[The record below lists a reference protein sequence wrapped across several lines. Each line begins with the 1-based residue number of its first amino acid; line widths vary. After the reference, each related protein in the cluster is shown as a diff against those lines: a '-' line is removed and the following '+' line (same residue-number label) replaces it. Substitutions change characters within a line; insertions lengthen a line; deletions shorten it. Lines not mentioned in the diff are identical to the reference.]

1 MADQIDFKSYSDD
14 KLKKAF
20 DYYKKEYKYAE
31 KRGGRQPL
39 IDRYNDIKNEMINR
53 GFIKGNIDTKIENVE
68 KSENDIEKNNE
79 SLSNDSQEKEPF
91 VDNTVFGMAR
101 KINEIEELGRNLD
114 TKVNF
119 NPGNVKASENIKNGY
134 ESVLSDDE
142 LRRNRRQLINF
153 ITRGEKA
160 GKVDPQLYKQLE
172 KLNKEIDK
180 RNSER
185 IHKNDDKHTNE
196 GLTNN
201 SQEKKPFVDN
211 TVFGRA
217 RKIDEISE
225 LGKNLDTKVNFNPGN
240 VKASEN
246 IRNGYESG
254 LSDDELRRNRRQLI
268 NFITRG
274 EKAGKVDP
282 QLYKQLEKLN
292 KEIDKR
298 HSERINK
305 NDAEKYNSEHIS
317 DMAGNNLIEDK
328 SNGRNLIED
337 KHKNKSDIEDSNRP
351 LIEDK
356 HEKVPLIEDKHE
368 KVPLIED
375 KHKKVPLIE
384 DKHNKP
390 IRTGLQILREEY
402 NKMPEITR
410 KHTASERT
418 KPLTVALTLGT
429 AAATVLSGGMLPL
442 VLGLSAG
449 SALIGLGLKPFL
461 KKVTGQ
467 DKIERQIADQFR
479 NLNDKDFK
487 MLTDYLTEEK
497 IVDLKLNAVVLHAL
511 NKVNIEKTLSEK
523 NKLQEDKNRL
533 TEENIKLTEE
543 FENPNTSRER
553 KAEIE
558 KIMQKNSKEIDSIQ
572 GYTIQKTGE
581 KVPGKVEIAE
591 RKLKDLKRGMERQT
605 WNYRG
610 NVGDKGFMGRFSNIF
625 SHRNS
630 STKDYLPV
638 LNEYADAEYEMLD
651 KKENGNDIVASEKAR
666 KTMED
671 IEKDNSSRGF
681 LGRHVGVFNSRNG
694 VMRIMSDVMDD
705 TFKIA
710 TTVGLAT
717 IGFAKTLSTMANDIK
732 INDQN
737 IRAGQDI
744 KSQYDNVYSQMGTQY
759 GAVSKGDISKAND
772 AIATNYANRQEVI
785 GFRMDGMYSN
795 PNYRVNDV
803 ELNKVLEGYSS
814 NHSIND
820 SPISSMIEKLADNK
834 KVGLTDQD
842 ALNQMA
848 DKLRGYKG
856 VDHSVQADFVMNSN
870 DQIQAET
877 NLLHNFAGFAK
888 IFENWKDMPAK
899 FQQIKLDL
907 LGPAIMA
914 MSPILGIGHDT
925 VRNKETAINLRNQ
938 EKNDGKDM

>member
-1 MADQIDFKSYSDD
+1 MSDQIDLKSYSDD

-20 DYYKKEYKYAE
+20 WYYKKEYNYAV
-31 KRGGRQPL
+31 KIGGGQDI
-39 IDRYNDIKNEMINR
+39 IDRYNAIKNEMIKR
-53 GFIKGNIDTKIENVE
+53 GIIKVYNKENNKE
-68 KSENDIEKNNE
+68 K
-79 SLSNDSQEKEPF
+79 
-91 VDNTVFGMAR
+91 V
-101 KINEIEELGRNLD
+101 NLD
-114 TKVNF
+114 
-119 NPGNVKASENIKNGY
+119 
-134 ESVLSDDE
+134 
-142 LRRNRRQLINF
+142 
-153 ITRGEKA
+153 
-160 GKVDPQLYKQLE
+160 
-172 KLNKEIDK
+172 KE
-180 RNSER
+180 
-185 IHKNDDKHTNE
+185 
-196 GLTNN
+196 
-201 SQEKKPFVDN
+201 EKKPFVDN
-211 TVFGRA
+211 TVFGTVK
-217 RKIDEISE
+217 KINDIEQFGKEID
-225 LGKNLDTKVNFNPGN
+225 LKVNFYTGN
-240 VKASEN
+240 SKPSDNV
-246 IRNGYESG
+246 INGYETV
-254 LSDDELRRNRRQLI
+254 LSDDELKRNRIKLI
-268 NFITRG
+268 KAITAA

-282 QLYKQLEKLN
+282 ELYKQLERLG

-298 HSERINK
+298 HSENNSK
-305 NDAEKYNSEHIS
+305 NVTKDNE
-317 DMAGNNLIEDK
+317 G
-328 SNGRNLIED
+328 
-337 KHKNKSDIEDSNRP
+337 
-351 LIEDK
+351 
-356 HEKVPLIEDKHE
+356 
-368 KVPLIED
+368 
-375 KHKKVPLIE
+375 
-384 DKHNKP
+384 KHNKP

-581 KVPGKVEIAE
+581 KVPGKVEVAE

-610 NVGDKGFMGRFSNIF
+610 NVDDKGFFGRFSNIF
-625 SHRNS
+625 SHRNT
-630 STKDYLPV
+630 STKYYLPV

-651 KKENGNDIVASEKAR
+651 KKENGNDIVSSEKAR
-666 KTMED
+666 KAMED

-717 IGFAKTLSTMANDIK
+717 IGFAKTLSTITNNVR

-737 IRAGQDI
+737 IRTGEGI
-744 KSQYDNVYSQMGTQY
+744 KAQYDNVHSQMATQY
-759 GAVSKGDISKAND
+759 SGVSKGDISNAND
-772 AIATNYANRQEVI
+772 AIATDYANRQEVI

-795 PNYRVNDV
+795 PNYRINDAD
-803 ELNKVLEGYSS
+803 LNKVLEGYSS
-814 NHSIND
+814 NHSIKD
-820 SPISSMIEKLADNK
+820 GPISSMIENLADNK
-834 KVGLTDQD
+834 KVGLTDQGVI
-842 ALNQMA
+842 NQMA

-856 VDHSVQADFVMNSN
+856 IDHSAQADFVMNSN
-870 DQIQAET
+870 EQIQAEN
-877 NLLHNFAGFAK
+877 NLLHNFAGFVK
-888 IFENWKDMPAK
+888 IFENWKNMPAK

-925 VRNKETAINLRNQ
+925 VRNKETAINLENQ
-938 EKNDGKDM
+938 EKENDNDKDI

>member
-53 GFIKGNIDTKIENVE
+53 GFIKGNIDTKIENVK

-79 SLSNDSQEKEPF
+79 SLS
-91 VDNTVFGMAR
+91 
-101 KINEIEELGRNLD
+101 
-114 TKVNF
+114 
-119 NPGNVKASENIKNGY
+119 
-134 ESVLSDDE
+134 
-142 LRRNRRQLINF
+142 
-153 ITRGEKA
+153 
-160 GKVDPQLYKQLE
+160 
-172 KLNKEIDK
+172 
-180 RNSER
+180 
-185 IHKNDDKHTNE
+185 
-196 GLTNN
+196 NN

-211 TVFGRA
+211 TVFGTA

-292 KEIDKR
+292 REIDKR

-305 NDAEKYNSEHIS
+305 NDAEKYHSEHIS
-317 DMAGNNLIEDK
+317 DMTGNNGNNLIEDK

-337 KHKNKSDIEDSNRP
+337 KHKNKSDIEDSNR
-351 LIEDK
+351 
-356 HEKVPLIEDKHE
+356 
-368 KVPLIED
+368 
-375 KHKKVPLIE
+375 PLIE

-558 KIMQKNSKEIDSIQ
+558 KIMQKNSKEIDDIQ

>member
-39 IDRYNDIKNEMINR
+39 IDRYNDIKNEMVNR
-53 GFIKGNIDTKIENVE
+53 GFIKGNIDTKIENVK

-79 SLSNDSQEKEPF
+79 SLSNNSQERKPF
-91 VDNTVFGMAR
+91 VDNTVFGTAR
-101 KINEIEELGRNLD
+101 KIDEISELGKNLD

-119 NPGNVKASENIKNGY
+119 NPGNVKASENIRNGY

-153 ITRGEKA
+153 ITREEKA

-180 RNSER
+180 RHSER

-225 LGKNLDTKVNFNPGN
+225 LGKDLDTKVNFNPGN

-268 NFITRG
+268 NFITRE

-317 DMAGNNLIEDK
+317 DMTGNNGNNLIEDK

-337 KHKNKSDIEDSNRP
+337 KHKNKSAIEDNNR
-351 LIEDK
+351 
-356 HEKVPLIEDKHE
+356 
-368 KVPLIED
+368 PLIED
-375 KHKKVPLIE
+375 KHKKVPLIEDKHSGLLKIE

-558 KIMQKNSKEIDSIQ
+558 KIMQKNSKEIDDIQ

>member
-53 GFIKGNIDTKIENVE
+53 GFIKGNIDTKIENVK

-79 SLSNDSQEKEPF
+79 SLS
-91 VDNTVFGMAR
+91 
-101 KINEIEELGRNLD
+101 
-114 TKVNF
+114 
-119 NPGNVKASENIKNGY
+119 
-134 ESVLSDDE
+134 
-142 LRRNRRQLINF
+142 
-153 ITRGEKA
+153 
-160 GKVDPQLYKQLE
+160 
-172 KLNKEIDK
+172 
-180 RNSER
+180 
-185 IHKNDDKHTNE
+185 
-196 GLTNN
+196 NN

-211 TVFGRA
+211 TVFGTA

-292 KEIDKR
+292 REIDKR

-356 HEKVPLIEDKHE
+356 HK

-479 NLNDKDFK
+479 DLNDKDFK

-558 KIMQKNSKEIDSIQ
+558 KIMQKNSKEIDDIQ

-581 KVPGKVEIAE
+581 KVPGKVEIVE

>member
-53 GFIKGNIDTKIENVE
+53 GFIKGNIDTKIENVK
-68 KSENDIEKNNE
+68 KSENDIDKNNE
-79 SLSNDSQEKEPF
+79 SLSNNSQEKKPF
-91 VDNTVFGMAR
+91 VDNTVFGTAR
-101 KINEIEELGRNLD
+101 KIDEISELGKNLD

-119 NPGNVKASENIKNGY
+119 NSGNVKASENIRNGY

-172 KLNKEIDK
+172 K
-180 RNSER
+180 
-185 IHKNDDKHTNE
+185 
-196 GLTNN
+196 
-201 SQEKKPFVDN
+201 
-211 TVFGRA
+211 
-217 RKIDEISE
+217 
-225 LGKNLDTKVNFNPGN
+225 VN
-240 VKASEN
+240 
-246 IRNGYESG
+246 R
-254 LSDDELRRNRRQLI
+254 
-268 NFITRG
+268 
-274 EKAGKVDP
+274 
-282 QLYKQLEKLN
+282 
-292 KEIDKR
+292 EIDKR

-305 NDAEKYNSEHIS
+305 NDAEKYHSEHIS
-317 DMAGNNLIEDK
+317 DMTGNNGNNLIEDK

-337 KHKNKSDIEDSNRP
+337 KNKNKSDIEDSNR
-351 LIEDK
+351 
-356 HEKVPLIEDKHE
+356 
-368 KVPLIED
+368 PLIED

-558 KIMQKNSKEIDSIQ
+558 KIMQKNSKEIDDIQ

>member
-1 MADQIDFKSYSDD
+1 MSDQIDLKSYSDD

-20 DYYKKEYKYAE
+20 WYYKKEYNYAV
-31 KRGGRQPL
+31 KIGGGQDI
-39 IDRYNDIKNEMINR
+39 IDRYNAIKNEMIKR
-53 GFIKGNIDTKIENVE
+53 GIIKVYNKENNKE
-68 KSENDIEKNNE
+68 KVNLDKEEK
-79 SLSNDSQEKEPF
+79 KRF
-91 VDNTVFGMAR
+91 VDNTVFGTVK
-101 KINEIEELGRNLD
+101 KINDIEQFGKEID
-114 TKVNF
+114 SKVNF
-119 NPGNVKASENIKNGY
+119 YTGNSKPSDNVRNGY
-134 ESVLSDDE
+134 ETVLSDDE
-142 LRRNRRQLINF
+142 LKRNRIKLIKA
-153 ITRGEKA
+153 ITAAEKA
-160 GKVDPQLYKQLE
+160 GKVDPELYKQLE
-172 KLNKEIDK
+172 
-180 RNSER
+180 R
-185 IHKNDDKHTNE
+185 
-196 GLTNN
+196 
-201 SQEKKPFVDN
+201 
-211 TVFGRA
+211 
-217 RKIDEISE
+217 
-225 LGKNLDTKVNFNPGN
+225 LG
-240 VKASEN
+240 
-246 IRNGYESG
+246 
-254 LSDDELRRNRRQLI
+254 
-268 NFITRG
+268 
-274 EKAGKVDP
+274 
-282 QLYKQLEKLN
+282 

-298 HSERINK
+298 HSENNSK
-305 NDAEKYNSEHIS
+305 NVTKDNE
-317 DMAGNNLIEDK
+317 G
-328 SNGRNLIED
+328 
-337 KHKNKSDIEDSNRP
+337 
-351 LIEDK
+351 
-356 HEKVPLIEDKHE
+356 
-368 KVPLIED
+368 
-375 KHKKVPLIE
+375 
-384 DKHNKP
+384 KHNKP

-418 KPLTVALTLGT
+418 KPLTAVLTLGT

-581 KVPGKVEIAE
+581 KVPGKVEVAE

-610 NVGDKGFMGRFSNIF
+610 NVDDKGFFGRFSNIF
-625 SHRNS
+625 SHRNT
-630 STKDYLPV
+630 STKYYLPV

-651 KKENGNDIVASEKAR
+651 KKENGNDIVSSEKAR
-666 KTMED
+666 KAMED

-717 IGFAKTLSTMANDIK
+717 IGFAKTLSTITNNVR

-737 IRAGQDI
+737 IRTGEGI
-744 KSQYDNVYSQMGTQY
+744 KAQYDNVHSQMATQY
-759 GAVSKGDISKAND
+759 SGVSKGDISNAND
-772 AIATNYANRQEVI
+772 AIATDYANRQEVI

-795 PNYRVNDV
+795 PNYRINDAD
-803 ELNKVLEGYSS
+803 LNKVLEGYSS
-814 NHSIND
+814 NHSIKD
-820 SPISSMIEKLADNK
+820 GPISSMIENLADNK
-834 KVGLTDQD
+834 KVGLTDQGVI
-842 ALNQMA
+842 NQMA

-856 VDHSVQADFVMNSN
+856 IDHSAQADFVMNSN
-870 DQIQAET
+870 EQIQAEN
-877 NLLHNFAGFAK
+877 NLLHNFAGFVK
-888 IFENWKDMPAK
+888 IFENWKNMPAK

-925 VRNKETAINLRNQ
+925 VRNKETAINLENQ
-938 EKNDGKDM
+938 EKENDNDKDI

>member
-53 GFIKGNIDTKIENVE
+53 GFIKGNIDTKIENVK
-68 KSENDIEKNNE
+68 KSENDIDKNNE
-79 SLSNDSQEKEPF
+79 SLSNNSQEKKPF
-91 VDNTVFGMAR
+91 VDNTVFGTAR
-101 KINEIEELGRNLD
+101 KIDEISELGKNLD

-119 NPGNVKASENIKNGY
+119 NPGNVKASENIRNGY

-180 RNSER
+180 RN
-185 IHKNDDKHTNE
+185 
-196 GLTNN
+196 
-201 SQEKKPFVDN
+201 
-211 TVFGRA
+211 
-217 RKIDEISE
+217 
-225 LGKNLDTKVNFNPGN
+225 
-240 VKASEN
+240 
-246 IRNGYESG
+246 
-254 LSDDELRRNRRQLI
+254 
-268 NFITRG
+268 
-274 EKAGKVDP
+274 
-282 QLYKQLEKLN
+282 
-292 KEIDKR
+292 
-298 HSERINK
+298 SERINK

-356 HEKVPLIEDKHE
+356 HKKVPLIEDKHKKVPLIEDKHE
-368 KVPLIED
+368 
-375 KHKKVPLIE
+375 KVPLIE

-558 KIMQKNSKEIDSIQ
+558 KIMQKNSKEIDDIQ

>member
-53 GFIKGNIDTKIENVE
+53 GFIKGNIDTKIENVK

-79 SLSNDSQEKEPF
+79 SLSN
-91 VDNTVFGMAR
+91 
-101 KINEIEELGRNLD
+101 
-114 TKVNF
+114 NF
-119 NPGNVKASENIKNGY
+119 
-134 ESVLSDDE
+134 
-142 LRRNRRQLINF
+142 
-153 ITRGEKA
+153 
-160 GKVDPQLYKQLE
+160 
-172 KLNKEIDK
+172 
-180 RNSER
+180 
-185 IHKNDDKHTNE
+185 
-196 GLTNN
+196 
-201 SQEKKPFVDN
+201 QEKKPFVDN
-211 TVFGRA
+211 TVFGTA

-356 HEKVPLIEDKHE
+356 HKKVPLIEDKHE

-558 KIMQKNSKEIDSIQ
+558 KIMQKNSKEIDDIQ

-795 PNYRVNDV
+795 PNYRVNDI

>member
-1 MADQIDFKSYSDD
+1 MSDQIDLKSYSDD

-20 DYYKKEYKYAE
+20 WYYKKEYNYVVKI
-31 KRGGRQPL
+31 GGGQDI
-39 IDRYNDIKNEMINR
+39 IDRYNAIKNEMIKR
-53 GFIKGNIDTKIENVE
+53 GIIKVYNKKKV
-68 KSENDIEKNNE
+68 
-79 SLSNDSQEKEPF
+79 
-91 VDNTVFGMAR
+91 
-101 KINEIEELGRNLD
+101 NLD
-114 TKVNF
+114 
-119 NPGNVKASENIKNGY
+119 
-134 ESVLSDDE
+134 
-142 LRRNRRQLINF
+142 
-153 ITRGEKA
+153 
-160 GKVDPQLYKQLE
+160 
-172 KLNKEIDK
+172 KE
-180 RNSER
+180 
-185 IHKNDDKHTNE
+185 
-196 GLTNN
+196 
-201 SQEKKPFVDN
+201 EKKPFVDN
-211 TVFGRA
+211 TVFGTVK
-217 RKIDEISE
+217 KINDIEQFGKEIDS
-225 LGKNLDTKVNFNPGN
+225 KVNFYTGN
-240 VKASEN
+240 SKPSDNV
-246 IRNGYESG
+246 RNGYETV
-254 LSDDELRRNRRQLI
+254 LSDDELKRNRIKLI
-268 NFITRG
+268 KAITEA

-282 QLYKQLEKLN
+282 ELYKQLERLC

-298 HSERINK
+298 HSENNSK
-305 NDAEKYNSEHIS
+305 NVTKDNE
-317 DMAGNNLIEDK
+317 G
-328 SNGRNLIED
+328 
-337 KHKNKSDIEDSNRP
+337 
-351 LIEDK
+351 
-356 HEKVPLIEDKHE
+356 
-368 KVPLIED
+368 
-375 KHKKVPLIE
+375 
-384 DKHNKP
+384 KHNKL

-581 KVPGKVEIAE
+581 KVPGKVEVAE

-610 NVGDKGFMGRFSNIF
+610 NVDDKGFFGRFSNIF
-625 SHRNS
+625 SHRNT
-630 STKDYLPV
+630 STKYYLPV

-651 KKENGNDIVASEKAR
+651 KKENGNDIVSSEKAR
-666 KTMED
+666 KAMED

-717 IGFAKTLSTMANDIK
+717 IGFAKTLSTITNNVR

-737 IRAGQDI
+737 IRTGEGI
-744 KSQYDNVYSQMGTQY
+744 KAQYDNVHSQMATQY
-759 GAVSKGDISKAND
+759 SGVSKGDISNAND
-772 AIATNYANRQEVI
+772 AIATDYANRQEVI

-795 PNYRVNDV
+795 PNYRINDAD
-803 ELNKVLEGYSS
+803 LNKVLEGYSS
-814 NHSIND
+814 NHSIKD
-820 SPISSMIEKLADNK
+820 GPISSMIENLADNK
-834 KVGLTDQD
+834 KVGLTDQGVI
-842 ALNQMA
+842 NQMA

-856 VDHSVQADFVMNSN
+856 IDHSAQADFVMNSN
-870 DQIQAET
+870 EQIQAEN
-877 NLLHNFAGFAK
+877 NLLHNFAGFVK
-888 IFENWKDMPAK
+888 IFENWKNMPAK

-914 MSPILGIGHDT
+914 MSPILGIGHDM
-925 VRNKETAINLRNQ
+925 VRNKETAINLENQ
-938 EKNDGKDM
+938 EKENDNDKDI

>member
-1 MADQIDFKSYSDD
+1 MSDQIDLKSYSDD

-20 DYYKKEYKYAE
+20 WYYKKEYNYVVKI
-31 KRGGRQPL
+31 GGGQDI
-39 IDRYNDIKNEMINR
+39 IDRYNAIKNEMIKR
-53 GFIKGNIDTKIENVE
+53 GIIKVYNKE
-68 KSENDIEKNNE
+68 K
-79 SLSNDSQEKEPF
+79 
-91 VDNTVFGMAR
+91 V
-101 KINEIEELGRNLD
+101 NLD
-114 TKVNF
+114 
-119 NPGNVKASENIKNGY
+119 
-134 ESVLSDDE
+134 
-142 LRRNRRQLINF
+142 
-153 ITRGEKA
+153 
-160 GKVDPQLYKQLE
+160 
-172 KLNKEIDK
+172 KE
-180 RNSER
+180 
-185 IHKNDDKHTNE
+185 
-196 GLTNN
+196 
-201 SQEKKPFVDN
+201 EKKPFVDN
-211 TVFGRA
+211 TVFGTVK
-217 RKIDEISE
+217 KINDIEQFGKEIDS
-225 LGKNLDTKVNFNPGN
+225 KVNFYTGN
-240 VKASEN
+240 SKPSDNV
-246 IRNGYESG
+246 RNGYETV
-254 LSDDELRRNRRQLI
+254 LSDDELKRNRIKLI
-268 NFITRG
+268 KAITEA

-282 QLYKQLEKLN
+282 ELYKQLERLC

-298 HSERINK
+298 HSENNSK
-305 NDAEKYNSEHIS
+305 NVTKDNE
-317 DMAGNNLIEDK
+317 G
-328 SNGRNLIED
+328 
-337 KHKNKSDIEDSNRP
+337 
-351 LIEDK
+351 
-356 HEKVPLIEDKHE
+356 
-368 KVPLIED
+368 
-375 KHKKVPLIE
+375 
-384 DKHNKP
+384 KHNKL

-487 MLTDYLTEEK
+487 TLTDYLTEEK

-581 KVPGKVEIAE
+581 KVPGKVEVAE

-610 NVGDKGFMGRFSNIF
+610 NVDDKGFFGRFSNIF
-625 SHRNS
+625 SHRNT
-630 STKDYLPV
+630 STKYYLPV

-651 KKENGNDIVASEKAR
+651 KKENGNDIVSSEKAR
-666 KTMED
+666 KAMED

-717 IGFAKTLSTMANDIK
+717 IGFAKTLSTITNNVR

-737 IRAGQDI
+737 IRTGEGI
-744 KSQYDNVYSQMGTQY
+744 KAQYDNVHSQMATQY
-759 GAVSKGDISKAND
+759 SGVSKGDISNAND
-772 AIATNYANRQEVI
+772 AIATDYANRQEVI

-795 PNYRVNDV
+795 PNYRINDAD
-803 ELNKVLEGYSS
+803 LNKVLEGYSS
-814 NHSIND
+814 NHSIKD
-820 SPISSMIEKLADNK
+820 GPISSMIENLADNK
-834 KVGLTDQD
+834 KVGLTDQGVI
-842 ALNQMA
+842 NQMA

-856 VDHSVQADFVMNSN
+856 IDHSAQADFVMNSN
-870 DQIQAET
+870 EQIQAEN
-877 NLLHNFAGFAK
+877 NLLHNFAGFVK
-888 IFENWKDMPAK
+888 IFENWKNMPAK

-914 MSPILGIGHDT
+914 MSPILGIGHDM
-925 VRNKETAINLRNQ
+925 VRNKETAINLENQ
-938 EKNDGKDM
+938 EKENDNDKDI

>member
-53 GFIKGNIDTKIENVE
+53 GFIKGNIDTKIENVK
-68 KSENDIEKNNE
+68 KSENDIDKNNE
-79 SLSNDSQEKEPF
+79 SLSNNSQEKKPF
-91 VDNTVFGMAR
+91 IDNTVFGTAR
-101 KINEIEELGRNLD
+101 KIDEISELGKNLD

-119 NPGNVKASENIKNGY
+119 NPGNVKASENIRNGY

-172 KLNKEIDK
+172 KLN
-180 RNSER
+180 R
-185 IHKNDDKHTNE
+185 
-196 GLTNN
+196 
-201 SQEKKPFVDN
+201 
-211 TVFGRA
+211 
-217 RKIDEISE
+217 
-225 LGKNLDTKVNFNPGN
+225 
-240 VKASEN
+240 
-246 IRNGYESG
+246 
-254 LSDDELRRNRRQLI
+254 
-268 NFITRG
+268 
-274 EKAGKVDP
+274 
-282 QLYKQLEKLN
+282 
-292 KEIDKR
+292 EIDKR

-305 NDAEKYNSEHIS
+305 NDAEKYHSEHIS
-317 DMAGNNLIEDK
+317 DMTGNNGNNLIEDK

-356 HEKVPLIEDKHE
+356 HKKVPLIEDKHE

-558 KIMQKNSKEIDSIQ
+558 KIMQKNSKEIDDIQ

>member
-1 MADQIDFKSYSDD
+1 MGILSMSDQIDLKSYSDD

-20 DYYKKEYKYAE
+20 WYYKKEYNYAV
-31 KRGGRQPL
+31 KIGGGQDI
-39 IDRYNDIKNEMINR
+39 IDRYNAIKNEMIKR
-53 GFIKGNIDTKIENVE
+53 GIIKVYNKENNKE
-68 KSENDIEKNNE
+68 K
-79 SLSNDSQEKEPF
+79 
-91 VDNTVFGMAR
+91 V
-101 KINEIEELGRNLD
+101 NLD
-114 TKVNF
+114 
-119 NPGNVKASENIKNGY
+119 
-134 ESVLSDDE
+134 
-142 LRRNRRQLINF
+142 
-153 ITRGEKA
+153 
-160 GKVDPQLYKQLE
+160 
-172 KLNKEIDK
+172 KE
-180 RNSER
+180 
-185 IHKNDDKHTNE
+185 
-196 GLTNN
+196 
-201 SQEKKPFVDN
+201 EKKPFVDN
-211 TVFGRA
+211 TVFGTVK
-217 RKIDEISE
+217 KINDIEQFGKEID
-225 LGKNLDTKVNFNPGN
+225 LKVNFYTGN
-240 VKASEN
+240 SKPSDNV
-246 IRNGYESG
+246 RNGYETV
-254 LSDDELRRNRRQLI
+254 LSDDELKRNRIKLI
-268 NFITRG
+268 KAITAA

-282 QLYKQLEKLN
+282 ELYKQLERLG

-298 HSERINK
+298 HSENNSK
-305 NDAEKYNSEHIS
+305 NVTKDNE
-317 DMAGNNLIEDK
+317 G
-328 SNGRNLIED
+328 
-337 KHKNKSDIEDSNRP
+337 
-351 LIEDK
+351 
-356 HEKVPLIEDKHE
+356 
-368 KVPLIED
+368 
-375 KHKKVPLIE
+375 
-384 DKHNKP
+384 KHNKP

-581 KVPGKVEIAE
+581 KVPGKVEVAE

-610 NVGDKGFMGRFSNIF
+610 NVDDKGFFGRFSNIF
-625 SHRNS
+625 SHRNT
-630 STKDYLPV
+630 STKYYLPV

-651 KKENGNDIVASEKAR
+651 KKENGNDIVSSEKAR
-666 KTMED
+666 KAMED

-717 IGFAKTLSTMANDIK
+717 IGFAKTLSTITNNVR

-737 IRAGQDI
+737 IRTGEGI
-744 KSQYDNVYSQMGTQY
+744 KAQYDNVHSQMATQY
-759 GAVSKGDISKAND
+759 SGVSKGDISNAND
-772 AIATNYANRQEVI
+772 AIATDYANRQEVI

-795 PNYRVNDV
+795 PNYRINDAD
-803 ELNKVLEGYSS
+803 LNKVLEGYSS
-814 NHSIND
+814 NHSIKD
-820 SPISSMIEKLADNK
+820 GPISSMIENLADNK
-834 KVGLTDQD
+834 KVGLTDQGVI
-842 ALNQMA
+842 NQMA

-856 VDHSVQADFVMNSN
+856 IDHSAQADFVMNSN
-870 DQIQAET
+870 EQIQAEN
-877 NLLHNFAGFAK
+877 NLLHNFAGFVK
-888 IFENWKDMPAK
+888 IFENWKNMPAK

-925 VRNKETAINLRNQ
+925 VRNKETAINLENQ
-938 EKNDGKDM
+938 EKENDNDKDI

>member
-53 GFIKGNIDTKIENVE
+53 GFIKGNIDTKIENVK

-79 SLSNDSQEKEPF
+79 SLS
-91 VDNTVFGMAR
+91 
-101 KINEIEELGRNLD
+101 
-114 TKVNF
+114 
-119 NPGNVKASENIKNGY
+119 
-134 ESVLSDDE
+134 
-142 LRRNRRQLINF
+142 
-153 ITRGEKA
+153 
-160 GKVDPQLYKQLE
+160 
-172 KLNKEIDK
+172 
-180 RNSER
+180 
-185 IHKNDDKHTNE
+185 
-196 GLTNN
+196 NN

-211 TVFGRA
+211 TVFGTA

-292 KEIDKR
+292 REIDKR

-305 NDAEKYNSEHIS
+305 NDAEKYHSEHIS
-317 DMAGNNLIEDK
+317 DMTGNNGNNLIEDK

-337 KHKNKSDIEDSNRP
+337 KHKNKSDIEDSNR
-351 LIEDK
+351 
-356 HEKVPLIEDKHE
+356 
-368 KVPLIED
+368 PLIED

-558 KIMQKNSKEIDSIQ
+558 KIMQKNSKEIDDIQ

-630 STKDYLPV
+630 STKYYLPV

>member
-39 IDRYNDIKNEMINR
+39 IDRYNDIKNEMVNR

-91 VDNTVFGMAR
+91 VDNTVFGM
-101 KINEIEELGRNLD
+101 
-114 TKVNF
+114 
-119 NPGNVKASENIKNGY
+119 
-134 ESVLSDDE
+134 
-142 LRRNRRQLINF
+142 
-153 ITRGEKA
+153 
-160 GKVDPQLYKQLE
+160 
-172 KLNKEIDK
+172 
-180 RNSER
+180 
-185 IHKNDDKHTNE
+185 
-196 GLTNN
+196 
-201 SQEKKPFVDN
+201 
-211 TVFGRA
+211 A

-337 KHKNKSDIEDSNRP
+337 KHKNKSDIEDSNRPLIEDKHEKVP

>member
-31 KRGGRQPL
+31 KKGGRQPL

-53 GFIKGNIDTKIENVE
+53 GFIKGNIDTKIENVK

-79 SLSNDSQEKEPF
+79 SLS
-91 VDNTVFGMAR
+91 
-101 KINEIEELGRNLD
+101 
-114 TKVNF
+114 
-119 NPGNVKASENIKNGY
+119 
-134 ESVLSDDE
+134 
-142 LRRNRRQLINF
+142 
-153 ITRGEKA
+153 
-160 GKVDPQLYKQLE
+160 
-172 KLNKEIDK
+172 
-180 RNSER
+180 
-185 IHKNDDKHTNE
+185 
-196 GLTNN
+196 NN

-211 TVFGRA
+211 TVFGTA

-246 IRNGYESG
+246 IKNGYESV

-356 HEKVPLIEDKHE
+356 H
-368 KVPLIED
+368 
-375 KHKKVPLIE
+375 KKVPLIE

-418 KPLTVALTLGT
+418 KPLTLALTLGT

-558 KIMQKNSKEIDSIQ
+558 KIMQKNSKEIDDIQ

-717 IGFAKTLSTMANDIK
+717 IGFAKTLSTMTNDIK

-737 IRAGQDI
+737 VRAGQDI

>member
-1 MADQIDFKSYSDD
+1 MI
-14 KLKKAF
+14 
-20 DYYKKEYKYAE
+20 
-31 KRGGRQPL
+31 KRG
-39 IDRYNDIKNEMINR
+39 IIKVYNKE
-53 GFIKGNIDTKIENVE
+53 
-68 KSENDIEKNNE
+68 NNE
-79 SLSNDSQEKEPF
+79 ENNKENNKEK
-91 VDNTVFGMAR
+91 V
-101 KINEIEELGRNLD
+101 NLD
-114 TKVNF
+114 
-119 NPGNVKASENIKNGY
+119 
-134 ESVLSDDE
+134 
-142 LRRNRRQLINF
+142 
-153 ITRGEKA
+153 
-160 GKVDPQLYKQLE
+160 
-172 KLNKEIDK
+172 KE
-180 RNSER
+180 
-185 IHKNDDKHTNE
+185 
-196 GLTNN
+196 
-201 SQEKKPFVDN
+201 EKKPFVDN
-211 TVFGRA
+211 TVFGTA
-217 RKIDEISE
+217 KKINDIEQFGKEIDS
-225 LGKNLDTKVNFNPGN
+225 KVNFYTGN
-240 VKASEN
+240 SKPSDNV
-246 IRNGYESG
+246 RNGYETV
-254 LSDDELRRNRRQLI
+254 LSDDELKRNRIKLI
-268 NFITRG
+268 KAITAA

-282 QLYKQLEKLN
+282 ELYKQLERLS

-298 HSERINK
+298 NSERINK

-317 DMAGNNLIEDK
+317 DITGNNGNNLIEDK

-356 HEKVPLIEDKHE
+356 H
-368 KVPLIED
+368 
-375 KHKKVPLIE
+375 KKVPLIE
-384 DKHNKP
+384 DKHSDLLNIEDKNNKP

-418 KPLTVALTLGT
+418 KPLTAVLTLGT

-523 NKLQEDKNRL
+523 NKLQDDKNRL
-533 TEENIKLTEE
+533 TEENIKLTKE
-543 FENPNTSRER
+543 FENPTTSEER
-553 KAEIE
+553 KLEIE
-558 KIMQKNSKEIDSIQ
+558 EIMKKNSNEIDNIQ
-572 GYTIQKTGE
+572 GYTIQETGE

-610 NVGDKGFMGRFSNIF
+610 NVDDKGFFGRFSNIF
-625 SHRNS
+625 SHRNT
-630 STKDYLPV
+630 STKYYLPV

-651 KKENGNDIVASEKAR
+651 KKENGNDIVSSEKAR
-666 KTMED
+666 KAMED

-717 IGFAKTLSTMANDIK
+717 IGFAKTLSTMTNNVR

-737 IRAGQDI
+737 IRTGEGI
-744 KSQYDNVYSQMGTQY
+744 KAQYDNVHSQMATQY
-759 GAVSKGDISKAND
+759 SGVSKGDISNAND
-772 AIATNYANRQEVI
+772 AIATDYANRQEVI

-795 PNYRVNDV
+795 PNYRINDAD
-803 ELNKVLEGYSS
+803 LNKVLEGYSS
-814 NHSIND
+814 NHSIKD
-820 SPISSMIEKLADNK
+820 GPISSMIENLADNK
-834 KVGLTDQD
+834 KVGLTDQGVI
-842 ALNQMA
+842 NQMA

-856 VDHSVQADFVMNSN
+856 IDHSAQADFVMNSN
-870 DQIQAET
+870 EQIQAEN
-877 NLLHNFAGFAK
+877 NLLHNFAGFVK
-888 IFENWKDMPAK
+888 IFENWKNMPAK

-925 VRNKETAINLRNQ
+925 VRNKETAINLENQ
-938 EKNDGKDM
+938 EKENDNDKDI

>member
-53 GFIKGNIDTKIENVE
+53 GFIKGNIDTKIENVK

-79 SLSNDSQEKEPF
+79 SLS
-91 VDNTVFGMAR
+91 
-101 KINEIEELGRNLD
+101 
-114 TKVNF
+114 
-119 NPGNVKASENIKNGY
+119 
-134 ESVLSDDE
+134 
-142 LRRNRRQLINF
+142 
-153 ITRGEKA
+153 
-160 GKVDPQLYKQLE
+160 
-172 KLNKEIDK
+172 
-180 RNSER
+180 
-185 IHKNDDKHTNE
+185 
-196 GLTNN
+196 NN

-211 TVFGRA
+211 TVFGTA

-292 KEIDKR
+292 REIDKR

-305 NDAEKYNSEHIS
+305 NDAEKYHSEHIS
-317 DMAGNNLIEDK
+317 DMTGNNGNNLIEDK

-337 KHKNKSDIEDSNRP
+337 KHKNKSDIEDSNR
-351 LIEDK
+351 
-356 HEKVPLIEDKHE
+356 
-368 KVPLIED
+368 PLIED

-671 IEKDNSSRGF
+671 IEKNNSSRGF

-717 IGFAKTLSTMANDIK
+717 IGFAKTLSTMTNDIK

-925 VRNKETAINLRNQ
+925 VRNKETTINLRNQ

>member
-1 MADQIDFKSYSDD
+1 MSDQIDLKSYSDD

-20 DYYKKEYKYAE
+20 WYYKKEYNYAV
-31 KRGGRQPL
+31 KIGGGQEI
-39 IDRYNDIKNEMINR
+39 IDRYNAIKNEMIKR
-53 GFIKGNIDTKIENVE
+53 GIIKVYNKENNKENNKE
-68 KSENDIEKNNE
+68 KVNLDKEEK
-79 SLSNDSQEKEPF
+79 KPF
-91 VDNTVFGMAR
+91 VDNTVFGTAK
-101 KINEIEELGRNLD
+101 KINDIEQFGKEID
-114 TKVNF
+114 SKVNF
-119 NPGNVKASENIKNGY
+119 YTGNSKPSDNVRNGY
-134 ESVLSDDE
+134 ETVLSDDE
-142 LRRNRRQLINF
+142 LKRNRIKLIKA
-153 ITRGEKA
+153 ITAAEKA
-160 GKVDPQLYKQLE
+160 GKVDPELYKQLE
-172 KLNKEIDK
+172 RLSKEIDK

-185 IHKNDDKHTNE
+185 IHKNDDKHINE

-211 TVFGRA
+211 TVFGTA

-268 NFITRG
+268 NLITRG

-292 KEIDKR
+292 REIDKR

-317 DMAGNNLIEDK
+317 DITGNNG
-328 SNGRNLIED
+328 NNLIED

-356 HEKVPLIEDKHE
+356 N
-368 KVPLIED
+368 
-375 KHKKVPLIE
+375 
-384 DKHNKP
+384 NKP

-418 KPLTVALTLGT
+418 KPLTAVLTLGT

-523 NKLQEDKNRL
+523 NKLQDDKNRL
-533 TEENIKLTEE
+533 TEENIKLTKE
-543 FENPNTSRER
+543 FENPTTSEER
-553 KAEIE
+553 KLEIE
-558 KIMQKNSKEIDSIQ
+558 EIMKKNSNEIDNIQ
-572 GYTIQKTGE
+572 GYTIQETGE

-610 NVGDKGFMGRFSNIF
+610 NVDDKGFFGRFSNIF
-625 SHRNS
+625 SHRNT
-630 STKDYLPV
+630 STKYYLPV

-651 KKENGNDIVASEKAR
+651 KKENGNDIVSSEKAR
-666 KTMED
+666 KAMEN

-705 TFKIA
+705 TI
-710 TTVGLAT
+710 
-717 IGFAKTLSTMANDIK
+717 
-732 INDQN
+732 
-737 IRAGQDI
+737 
-744 KSQYDNVYSQMGTQY
+744 
-759 GAVSKGDISKAND
+759 
-772 AIATNYANRQEVI
+772 
-785 GFRMDGMYSN
+785 
-795 PNYRVNDV
+795 
-803 ELNKVLEGYSS
+803 
-814 NHSIND
+814 
-820 SPISSMIEKLADNK
+820 
-834 KVGLTDQD
+834 
-842 ALNQMA
+842 
-848 DKLRGYKG
+848 
-856 VDHSVQADFVMNSN
+856 
-870 DQIQAET
+870 
-877 NLLHNFAGFAK
+877 
-888 IFENWKDMPAK
+888 
-899 FQQIKLDL
+899 
-907 LGPAIMA
+907 
-914 MSPILGIGHDT
+914 
-925 VRNKETAINLRNQ
+925 
-938 EKNDGKDM
+938 

>member
-1 MADQIDFKSYSDD
+1 MSDQIDLKSYSDD

-20 DYYKKEYKYAE
+20 WYYKKEYNYAV
-31 KRGGRQPL
+31 KIGGGQDI
-39 IDRYNDIKNEMINR
+39 IDRYNAIKNEMIKR
-53 GFIKGNIDTKIENVE
+53 GIIKVYNKENNKE
-68 KSENDIEKNNE
+68 K
-79 SLSNDSQEKEPF
+79 
-91 VDNTVFGMAR
+91 V
-101 KINEIEELGRNLD
+101 NLD
-114 TKVNF
+114 
-119 NPGNVKASENIKNGY
+119 
-134 ESVLSDDE
+134 
-142 LRRNRRQLINF
+142 
-153 ITRGEKA
+153 
-160 GKVDPQLYKQLE
+160 
-172 KLNKEIDK
+172 KE
-180 RNSER
+180 
-185 IHKNDDKHTNE
+185 
-196 GLTNN
+196 
-201 SQEKKPFVDN
+201 EKKPFVDN
-211 TVFGRA
+211 TVFGTVK
-217 RKIDEISE
+217 KINDIEQFGKEIDS
-225 LGKNLDTKVNFNPGN
+225 KVNFYTGN
-240 VKASEN
+240 SKPSDNV
-246 IRNGYESG
+246 RNGYETV
-254 LSDDELRRNRRQLI
+254 LSDDELKRNRIKLI
-268 NFITRG
+268 KAITAA

-282 QLYKQLEKLN
+282 ELYKQLERLG

-298 HSERINK
+298 HSENNSK
-305 NDAEKYNSEHIS
+305 NVTKDNE
-317 DMAGNNLIEDK
+317 G
-328 SNGRNLIED
+328 
-337 KHKNKSDIEDSNRP
+337 
-351 LIEDK
+351 
-356 HEKVPLIEDKHE
+356 
-368 KVPLIED
+368 
-375 KHKKVPLIE
+375 
-384 DKHNKP
+384 KHNKP

-418 KPLTVALTLGT
+418 KPFTVALTLGT

-610 NVGDKGFMGRFSNIF
+610 NVDDKGFFGRFSNIF
-625 SHRNS
+625 SHRNT
-630 STKDYLPV
+630 STKYYLPV

-651 KKENGNDIVASEKAR
+651 KKENGNDIVSSEKAR
-666 KTMED
+666 KAMED

-717 IGFAKTLSTMANDIK
+717 IGFAKTLSTMTNNVR

-737 IRAGQDI
+737 I
-744 KSQYDNVYSQMGTQY
+744 
-759 GAVSKGDISKAND
+759 
-772 AIATNYANRQEVI
+772 
-785 GFRMDGMYSN
+785 
-795 PNYRVNDV
+795 
-803 ELNKVLEGYSS
+803 
-814 NHSIND
+814 
-820 SPISSMIEKLADNK
+820 
-834 KVGLTDQD
+834 
-842 ALNQMA
+842 
-848 DKLRGYKG
+848 
-856 VDHSVQADFVMNSN
+856 
-870 DQIQAET
+870 
-877 NLLHNFAGFAK
+877 
-888 IFENWKDMPAK
+888 
-899 FQQIKLDL
+899 
-907 LGPAIMA
+907 
-914 MSPILGIGHDT
+914 
-925 VRNKETAINLRNQ
+925 
-938 EKNDGKDM
+938 

>member
-1 MADQIDFKSYSDD
+1 MSDQIDLKSYSDD

-20 DYYKKEYKYAE
+20 WYYKKEYNYAV
-31 KRGGRQPL
+31 KIGGGQDI
-39 IDRYNDIKNEMINR
+39 IDRYNAIKNEMIKR
-53 GFIKGNIDTKIENVE
+53 GIIKVYNKENNKE
-68 KSENDIEKNNE
+68 K
-79 SLSNDSQEKEPF
+79 
-91 VDNTVFGMAR
+91 V
-101 KINEIEELGRNLD
+101 NLD
-114 TKVNF
+114 
-119 NPGNVKASENIKNGY
+119 
-134 ESVLSDDE
+134 
-142 LRRNRRQLINF
+142 
-153 ITRGEKA
+153 
-160 GKVDPQLYKQLE
+160 
-172 KLNKEIDK
+172 KE
-180 RNSER
+180 
-185 IHKNDDKHTNE
+185 
-196 GLTNN
+196 
-201 SQEKKPFVDN
+201 EKKPFVDN
-211 TVFGRA
+211 TVFGTVK
-217 RKIDEISE
+217 KINDIEQFGKEIDS
-225 LGKNLDTKVNFNPGN
+225 KVNFYTGN
-240 VKASEN
+240 SKPSDNV
-246 IRNGYESG
+246 RNGYETV
-254 LSDDELRRNRRQLI
+254 LSDDELKRNRIKLI
-268 NFITRG
+268 KAITAA

-282 QLYKQLEKLN
+282 ELYKQLERLG

-298 HSERINK
+298 HSENNSK
-305 NDAEKYNSEHIS
+305 NVTKDNE
-317 DMAGNNLIEDK
+317 G
-328 SNGRNLIED
+328 
-337 KHKNKSDIEDSNRP
+337 
-351 LIEDK
+351 
-356 HEKVPLIEDKHE
+356 
-368 KVPLIED
+368 
-375 KHKKVPLIE
+375 
-384 DKHNKP
+384 KHNKP

-418 KPLTVALTLGT
+418 KSFTVALTLGT

-610 NVGDKGFMGRFSNIF
+610 NVDDKGFFGRFSNIF
-625 SHRNS
+625 SHRNT
-630 STKDYLPV
+630 STKYYLPV

-651 KKENGNDIVASEKAR
+651 KKENGNDIVSSEKAR
-666 KTMED
+666 KAMED

-717 IGFAKTLSTMANDIK
+717 IGFAKTLSTMTNNVR

-737 IRAGQDI
+737 IRTGEGI
-744 KSQYDNVYSQMGTQY
+744 KAQYDNVHSQMATQY
-759 GAVSKGDISKAND
+759 SGVSKGDISNAND
-772 AIATNYANRQEVI
+772 AIATDYANRQEVI

-795 PNYRVNDV
+795 PNYRINDAD
-803 ELNKVLEGYSS
+803 LNKVLEGYSS
-814 NHSIND
+814 NHSIKD
-820 SPISSMIEKLADNK
+820 GPISSMIENLADNK
-834 KVGLTDQD
+834 KVGLTDQGVI
-842 ALNQMA
+842 NQMA

-856 VDHSVQADFVMNSN
+856 IDHSAQADFIMNSN
-870 DQIQAET
+870 EQIQAEN
-877 NLLHNFAGFAK
+877 NLLHNFAGFVK
-888 IFENWKDMPAK
+888 IFENWKNMPAK

-925 VRNKETAINLRNQ
+925 VRNKETAINLENQ
-938 EKNDGKDM
+938 EKENDNDKDI

>member
-53 GFIKGNIDTKIENVE
+53 GFIKGNIDTKIENVK

-79 SLSNDSQEKEPF
+79 SLS
-91 VDNTVFGMAR
+91 
-101 KINEIEELGRNLD
+101 
-114 TKVNF
+114 
-119 NPGNVKASENIKNGY
+119 
-134 ESVLSDDE
+134 
-142 LRRNRRQLINF
+142 
-153 ITRGEKA
+153 
-160 GKVDPQLYKQLE
+160 
-172 KLNKEIDK
+172 
-180 RNSER
+180 
-185 IHKNDDKHTNE
+185 
-196 GLTNN
+196 NN

-211 TVFGRA
+211 TVFGTA

-292 KEIDKR
+292 REIDKR

-305 NDAEKYNSEHIS
+305 NDAEKYHSEHIS
-317 DMAGNNLIEDK
+317 DMTGNNGNNLIEDK

-337 KHKNKSDIEDSNRP
+337 KHKNKSDIEDSNR
-351 LIEDK
+351 
-356 HEKVPLIEDKHE
+356 
-368 KVPLIED
+368 PLIED

-558 KIMQKNSKEIDSIQ
+558 KIMQKNSKEIDDIQ

-625 SHRNS
+625 LHRNS

>member
-39 IDRYNDIKNEMINR
+39 IDRYNDIKNEMVNR

-101 KINEIEELGRNLD
+101 KINEIEELGR
-114 TKVNF
+114 
-119 NPGNVKASENIKNGY
+119 
-134 ESVLSDDE
+134 
-142 LRRNRRQLINF
+142 
-153 ITRGEKA
+153 
-160 GKVDPQLYKQLE
+160 
-172 KLNKEIDK
+172 
-180 RNSER
+180 
-185 IHKNDDKHTNE
+185 
-196 GLTNN
+196 
-201 SQEKKPFVDN
+201 
-211 TVFGRA
+211 
-217 RKIDEISE
+217 
-225 LGKNLDTKVNFNPGN
+225 NLDTKVNFNPGN

-337 KHKNKSDIEDSNRP
+337 KHKNKSDIEDSNR
-351 LIEDK
+351 
-356 HEKVPLIEDKHE
+356 PLIEDKHE

>member
-39 IDRYNDIKNEMINR
+39 IDRYNDIKNEMVNR

-134 ESVLSDDE
+134 ESV
-142 LRRNRRQLINF
+142 
-153 ITRGEKA
+153 
-160 GKVDPQLYKQLE
+160 
-172 KLNKEIDK
+172 
-180 RNSER
+180 
-185 IHKNDDKHTNE
+185 
-196 GLTNN
+196 
-201 SQEKKPFVDN
+201 
-211 TVFGRA
+211 
-217 RKIDEISE
+217 
-225 LGKNLDTKVNFNPGN
+225 
-240 VKASEN
+240 
-246 IRNGYESG
+246 

>member
-39 IDRYNDIKNEMINR
+39 IDRYNDIKNEMVNR

-153 ITRGEKA
+153 ITRE
-160 GKVDPQLYKQLE
+160 
-172 KLNKEIDK
+172 
-180 RNSER
+180 
-185 IHKNDDKHTNE
+185 
-196 GLTNN
+196 
-201 SQEKKPFVDN
+201 
-211 TVFGRA
+211 
-217 RKIDEISE
+217 
-225 LGKNLDTKVNFNPGN
+225 
-240 VKASEN
+240 
-246 IRNGYESG
+246 
-254 LSDDELRRNRRQLI
+254 
-268 NFITRG
+268 

-356 HEKVPLIEDKHE
+356 HKKVPLIEDKHE

>member
-1 MADQIDFKSYSDD
+1 MSDQIDLKSYSDD

-20 DYYKKEYKYAE
+20 WYYKKEYNYAV
-31 KRGGRQPL
+31 KIGGGQDI
-39 IDRYNDIKNEMINR
+39 IDRYNAIKNEMIKR
-53 GFIKGNIDTKIENVE
+53 GIIKVYNKENNKE
-68 KSENDIEKNNE
+68 K
-79 SLSNDSQEKEPF
+79 
-91 VDNTVFGMAR
+91 V
-101 KINEIEELGRNLD
+101 NLD
-114 TKVNF
+114 
-119 NPGNVKASENIKNGY
+119 
-134 ESVLSDDE
+134 
-142 LRRNRRQLINF
+142 
-153 ITRGEKA
+153 
-160 GKVDPQLYKQLE
+160 
-172 KLNKEIDK
+172 KE
-180 RNSER
+180 
-185 IHKNDDKHTNE
+185 
-196 GLTNN
+196 
-201 SQEKKPFVDN
+201 EKKPFVDN
-211 TVFGRA
+211 TVFGTVK
-217 RKIDEISE
+217 KINDIEQFGKEIDS
-225 LGKNLDTKVNFNPGN
+225 KVNFYTGN
-240 VKASEN
+240 SKPSDNV
-246 IRNGYESG
+246 RNGYETV
-254 LSDDELRRNRRQLI
+254 LSDDELKRNRIKLI
-268 NFITRG
+268 KAITAA

-282 QLYKQLEKLN
+282 ELYKQLERLG

-298 HSERINK
+298 HSENNSK
-305 NDAEKYNSEHIS
+305 NVTKDNE
-317 DMAGNNLIEDK
+317 G
-328 SNGRNLIED
+328 
-337 KHKNKSDIEDSNRP
+337 
-351 LIEDK
+351 
-356 HEKVPLIEDKHE
+356 
-368 KVPLIED
+368 
-375 KHKKVPLIE
+375 
-384 DKHNKP
+384 KHNKP

-418 KPLTVALTLGT
+418 KPLTAVLTLGT

-581 KVPGKVEIAE
+581 KVPGKVEVAE

-610 NVGDKGFMGRFSNIF
+610 NVDDKGFFGRFSNIF
-625 SHRNS
+625 SHRNT
-630 STKDYLPV
+630 STKYYLPV

-651 KKENGNDIVASEKAR
+651 KKENGNDIVSSEKAR
-666 KTMED
+666 KAMED

-717 IGFAKTLSTMANDIK
+717 IGFAKTLSTMTNNVR
-732 INDQN
+732 INDQ
-737 IRAGQDI
+737 
-744 KSQYDNVYSQMGTQY
+744 
-759 GAVSKGDISKAND
+759 
-772 AIATNYANRQEVI
+772 NRQEVI

-795 PNYRVNDV
+795 PNYRINDAD
-803 ELNKVLEGYSS
+803 LNKVLEGYSS
-814 NHSIND
+814 NHSIKD
-820 SPISSMIEKLADNK
+820 GPISSMIENLADNK
-834 KVGLTDQD
+834 KVGLTDQGVI
-842 ALNQMA
+842 NQMA

-856 VDHSVQADFVMNSN
+856 IDHSAQADFVMNSN
-870 DQIQAET
+870 EQIQAEN
-877 NLLHNFAGFAK
+877 NLLHNFAGFVK
-888 IFENWKDMPAK
+888 IFENWKNMPAK

-925 VRNKETAINLRNQ
+925 VRNKETAINLENQ
-938 EKNDGKDM
+938 EKENDNDKDI

>member
-53 GFIKGNIDTKIENVE
+53 GFIKGNIDTKIENVK

-79 SLSNDSQEKEPF
+79 SLS
-91 VDNTVFGMAR
+91 
-101 KINEIEELGRNLD
+101 
-114 TKVNF
+114 
-119 NPGNVKASENIKNGY
+119 
-134 ESVLSDDE
+134 
-142 LRRNRRQLINF
+142 
-153 ITRGEKA
+153 
-160 GKVDPQLYKQLE
+160 
-172 KLNKEIDK
+172 
-180 RNSER
+180 
-185 IHKNDDKHTNE
+185 
-196 GLTNN
+196 NN

-211 TVFGRA
+211 TVFGTA

-246 IRNGYESG
+246 IRNGYELG

-292 KEIDKR
+292 REIDKR

-305 NDAEKYNSEHIS
+305 NDAEKYHSEHIS
-317 DMAGNNLIEDK
+317 DMTGNNGNNLIEDK

-337 KHKNKSDIEDSNRP
+337 KHKNKSDIEDSNR
-351 LIEDK
+351 
-356 HEKVPLIEDKHE
+356 
-368 KVPLIED
+368 PLIED

-558 KIMQKNSKEIDSIQ
+558 KIMQKNSKEIDDIQ

>member
-53 GFIKGNIDTKIENVE
+53 GFIKGNIDTKIENVK
-68 KSENDIEKNNE
+68 KSENDIDKNNE
-79 SLSNDSQEKEPF
+79 SLSNNSQEKKPF
-91 VDNTVFGMAR
+91 VDNTVFGTAR
-101 KINEIEELGRNLD
+101 KIDEISELGKNLD

-119 NPGNVKASENIKNGY
+119 NPGNVKASENIRNGY

-172 KLNKEIDK
+172 KLN
-180 RNSER
+180 R
-185 IHKNDDKHTNE
+185 
-196 GLTNN
+196 
-201 SQEKKPFVDN
+201 
-211 TVFGRA
+211 
-217 RKIDEISE
+217 
-225 LGKNLDTKVNFNPGN
+225 
-240 VKASEN
+240 
-246 IRNGYESG
+246 
-254 LSDDELRRNRRQLI
+254 
-268 NFITRG
+268 
-274 EKAGKVDP
+274 
-282 QLYKQLEKLN
+282 
-292 KEIDKR
+292 EIDKR

-305 NDAEKYNSEHIS
+305 NDAEKYHSEHIS
-317 DMAGNNLIEDK
+317 DMTGNNGNNLIEDK

-337 KHKNKSDIEDSNRP
+337 KHKNKSDIEDSNR
-351 LIEDK
+351 
-356 HEKVPLIEDKHE
+356 
-368 KVPLIED
+368 PLIED

-558 KIMQKNSKEIDSIQ
+558 KIMQKNSKEIDDIQ

-820 SPISSMIEKLADNK
+820 SLISSMIEKLADNK

>member
-180 RNSER
+180 R
-185 IHKNDDKHTNE
+185 
-196 GLTNN
+196 
-201 SQEKKPFVDN
+201 
-211 TVFGRA
+211 
-217 RKIDEISE
+217 
-225 LGKNLDTKVNFNPGN
+225 
-240 VKASEN
+240 
-246 IRNGYESG
+246 
-254 LSDDELRRNRRQLI
+254 
-268 NFITRG
+268 
-274 EKAGKVDP
+274 
-282 QLYKQLEKLN
+282 
-292 KEIDKR
+292 

-337 KHKNKSDIEDSNRP
+337 KHKNKSDIEDSNRPLIEDKHEKVP

>member
-1 MADQIDFKSYSDD
+1 MSDQIDLKSYSDD

-20 DYYKKEYKYAE
+20 WYYKKEYNYAV
-31 KRGGRQPL
+31 KIGGGQDI
-39 IDRYNDIKNEMINR
+39 IDRYNAIKNEMIKR
-53 GFIKGNIDTKIENVE
+53 GIIKVYNKENNKE
-68 KSENDIEKNNE
+68 K
-79 SLSNDSQEKEPF
+79 
-91 VDNTVFGMAR
+91 V
-101 KINEIEELGRNLD
+101 NLD
-114 TKVNF
+114 
-119 NPGNVKASENIKNGY
+119 
-134 ESVLSDDE
+134 
-142 LRRNRRQLINF
+142 
-153 ITRGEKA
+153 
-160 GKVDPQLYKQLE
+160 
-172 KLNKEIDK
+172 KE
-180 RNSER
+180 
-185 IHKNDDKHTNE
+185 
-196 GLTNN
+196 
-201 SQEKKPFVDN
+201 EKKPFVDN
-211 TVFGRA
+211 TVFGTVK
-217 RKIDEISE
+217 KINDIEQFGKEIDS
-225 LGKNLDTKVNFNPGN
+225 KVNFYTGN
-240 VKASEN
+240 SKPSDNV
-246 IRNGYESG
+246 RNGYETV
-254 LSDDELRRNRRQLI
+254 LSDDELKRNRIKLI
-268 NFITRG
+268 KAITAA

-282 QLYKQLEKLN
+282 ELYKQLERLG

-298 HSERINK
+298 HSENNSK
-305 NDAEKYNSEHIS
+305 NVTKDNE
-317 DMAGNNLIEDK
+317 G
-328 SNGRNLIED
+328 
-337 KHKNKSDIEDSNRP
+337 
-351 LIEDK
+351 
-356 HEKVPLIEDKHE
+356 
-368 KVPLIED
+368 
-375 KHKKVPLIE
+375 
-384 DKHNKP
+384 KHNKP

-479 NLNDKDFK
+479 NLNDKDFN

-581 KVPGKVEIAE
+581 KVPGKVEVAE

-610 NVGDKGFMGRFSNIF
+610 NVDDKGFFGRFSNIF
-625 SHRNS
+625 SHRNT
-630 STKDYLPV
+630 STKYYLPV

-651 KKENGNDIVASEKAR
+651 KKENGNDIVSSEKAR
-666 KTMED
+666 KAMED

-717 IGFAKTLSTMANDIK
+717 IGFAKILSTMTNNVR

-737 IRAGQDI
+737 IRTGEGI
-744 KSQYDNVYSQMGTQY
+744 KAQYDNVHSQMATQY
-759 GAVSKGDISKAND
+759 SGVSKGDISNAND
-772 AIATNYANRQEVI
+772 AIATDYANRQEVI

-795 PNYRVNDV
+795 PNYRINDAD
-803 ELNKVLEGYSS
+803 LNKVLEGYSS
-814 NHSIND
+814 NHSIKD
-820 SPISSMIEKLADNK
+820 GPISSMIENLADNK
-834 KVGLTDQD
+834 KVGLTDQGVI
-842 ALNQMA
+842 NQMA

-856 VDHSVQADFVMNSN
+856 IDHSAQADFVMNSN
-870 DQIQAET
+870 EQIQAEN
-877 NLLHNFAGFAK
+877 NLLHNFAGFVK
-888 IFENWKDMPAK
+888 IFKNWKNMPAK

-925 VRNKETAINLRNQ
+925 VRNKETAINLENQ
-938 EKNDGKDM
+938 EKENDNDKDI

>member
-1 MADQIDFKSYSDD
+1 MSDQIDLKSYSDD

-20 DYYKKEYKYAE
+20 WYYKKEYNYVVKI
-31 KRGGRQPL
+31 GGGQDI
-39 IDRYNDIKNEMINR
+39 IDRYNAIKNEMIKR
-53 GFIKGNIDTKIENVE
+53 GIIKVYNKE
-68 KSENDIEKNNE
+68 K
-79 SLSNDSQEKEPF
+79 
-91 VDNTVFGMAR
+91 V
-101 KINEIEELGRNLD
+101 NLD
-114 TKVNF
+114 
-119 NPGNVKASENIKNGY
+119 
-134 ESVLSDDE
+134 
-142 LRRNRRQLINF
+142 
-153 ITRGEKA
+153 
-160 GKVDPQLYKQLE
+160 
-172 KLNKEIDK
+172 KE
-180 RNSER
+180 
-185 IHKNDDKHTNE
+185 
-196 GLTNN
+196 
-201 SQEKKPFVDN
+201 EKKPFVDN
-211 TVFGRA
+211 TVFGTVK
-217 RKIDEISE
+217 KINDIEQFGKEIDS
-225 LGKNLDTKVNFNPGN
+225 KVNFYTGN
-240 VKASEN
+240 SKPSDNV
-246 IRNGYESG
+246 RNGYETV
-254 LSDDELRRNRRQLI
+254 LSDDELKRNRIKLI
-268 NFITRG
+268 KAITEA

-282 QLYKQLEKLN
+282 ELYKQLERLC

-298 HSERINK
+298 HSENNSK
-305 NDAEKYNSEHIS
+305 NVTKDNE
-317 DMAGNNLIEDK
+317 G
-328 SNGRNLIED
+328 
-337 KHKNKSDIEDSNRP
+337 
-351 LIEDK
+351 
-356 HEKVPLIEDKHE
+356 
-368 KVPLIED
+368 
-375 KHKKVPLIE
+375 
-384 DKHNKP
+384 KHNKL

-558 KIMQKNSKEIDSIQ
+558 KIIQKNSKEIDSIQ

-581 KVPGKVEIAE
+581 KVPGKVEVAE

-610 NVGDKGFMGRFSNIF
+610 NVDDKGFFGRFSNIF
-625 SHRNS
+625 SHRNT
-630 STKDYLPV
+630 STKYYLPF

-651 KKENGNDIVASEKAR
+651 KKENGNDIVSSEKAR
-666 KTMED
+666 KAMED

-717 IGFAKTLSTMANDIK
+717 IGFAKTLSTITNNVR

-737 IRAGQDI
+737 IRTGEGI
-744 KSQYDNVYSQMGTQY
+744 KAQYDNVHSQMATQY
-759 GAVSKGDISKAND
+759 SGVSKGDISNAND
-772 AIATNYANRQEVI
+772 AIATDYANRQEVI

-795 PNYRVNDV
+795 PNYRINDAD
-803 ELNKVLEGYSS
+803 LNKVLEGYSS
-814 NHSIND
+814 NHSIKD
-820 SPISSMIEKLADNK
+820 GPISSMIENLADNK
-834 KVGLTDQD
+834 KVGLTDQGVI
-842 ALNQMA
+842 NQMA

-856 VDHSVQADFVMNSN
+856 IDHSAQADFVMNSN
-870 DQIQAET
+870 EQIQAEN
-877 NLLHNFAGFAK
+877 NLLHNFAGFVK
-888 IFENWKDMPAK
+888 IFENWKNMPAK

-914 MSPILGIGHDT
+914 MSPILGIGHDM
-925 VRNKETAINLRNQ
+925 VRNKETAINLENQ
-938 EKNDGKDM
+938 EKENDNDKDI

>member
-53 GFIKGNIDTKIENVE
+53 GFIKGNIDTKIENVK
-68 KSENDIEKNNE
+68 KSENDIDKNNE
-79 SLSNDSQEKEPF
+79 SLSNNSQEKKPF
-91 VDNTVFGMAR
+91 VDNIVFGTAR
-101 KINEIEELGRNLD
+101 KIDEISELGKNLD

-119 NPGNVKASENIKNGY
+119 NPGNVKASENIRNGY

-172 KLNKEIDK
+172 KLN
-180 RNSER
+180 R
-185 IHKNDDKHTNE
+185 
-196 GLTNN
+196 
-201 SQEKKPFVDN
+201 
-211 TVFGRA
+211 
-217 RKIDEISE
+217 
-225 LGKNLDTKVNFNPGN
+225 
-240 VKASEN
+240 
-246 IRNGYESG
+246 
-254 LSDDELRRNRRQLI
+254 
-268 NFITRG
+268 
-274 EKAGKVDP
+274 
-282 QLYKQLEKLN
+282 
-292 KEIDKR
+292 EIDKR

-305 NDAEKYNSEHIS
+305 NDAEKYHSEHIS
-317 DMAGNNLIEDK
+317 DMTGNNGNNLIEDK

-337 KHKNKSDIEDSNRP
+337 KHKNKSDIEDSNR
-351 LIEDK
+351 
-356 HEKVPLIEDKHE
+356 
-368 KVPLIED
+368 PLIED

-558 KIMQKNSKEIDSIQ
+558 KIMQKNSKEIDDIQ

>member
-1 MADQIDFKSYSDD
+1 MSDQIDLKSYSDD

-20 DYYKKEYKYAE
+20 WYYKKEYNYAV
-31 KRGGRQPL
+31 KIGGGQDI
-39 IDRYNDIKNEMINR
+39 IDRYNAIKNEMIKR
-53 GFIKGNIDTKIENVE
+53 GIIKVYNKENNKE
-68 KSENDIEKNNE
+68 K
-79 SLSNDSQEKEPF
+79 
-91 VDNTVFGMAR
+91 V
-101 KINEIEELGRNLD
+101 NLD
-114 TKVNF
+114 
-119 NPGNVKASENIKNGY
+119 
-134 ESVLSDDE
+134 
-142 LRRNRRQLINF
+142 
-153 ITRGEKA
+153 
-160 GKVDPQLYKQLE
+160 
-172 KLNKEIDK
+172 KE
-180 RNSER
+180 
-185 IHKNDDKHTNE
+185 
-196 GLTNN
+196 
-201 SQEKKPFVDN
+201 EKKPFVDN
-211 TVFGRA
+211 TVFGTVK
-217 RKIDEISE
+217 KINDIEQFGKEIDS
-225 LGKNLDTKVNFNPGN
+225 KVNFYTGN
-240 VKASEN
+240 SKPSDNV
-246 IRNGYESG
+246 RNGYETV
-254 LSDDELRRNRRQLI
+254 LSDDELKRNRIKLI
-268 NFITRG
+268 KAITAA

-282 QLYKQLEKLN
+282 ELYKQLERLG

-298 HSERINK
+298 HSENNSK
-305 NDAEKYNSEHIS
+305 NVTKDNE
-317 DMAGNNLIEDK
+317 G
-328 SNGRNLIED
+328 
-337 KHKNKSDIEDSNRP
+337 
-351 LIEDK
+351 
-356 HEKVPLIEDKHE
+356 
-368 KVPLIED
+368 
-375 KHKKVPLIE
+375 
-384 DKHNKP
+384 KHNKP

-418 KPLTVALTLGT
+418 KPFTVALTLGT

-610 NVGDKGFMGRFSNIF
+610 NVDDKGFFGRFSNIF
-625 SHRNS
+625 SHRNT
-630 STKDYLPV
+630 STKYYLPV

-651 KKENGNDIVASEKAR
+651 KKENGNDIVSSEKAR
-666 KTMED
+666 KAMED

-717 IGFAKTLSTMANDIK
+717 IGFAKTLSTMTNNVR

-737 IRAGQDI
+737 IRTGEGI
-744 KSQYDNVYSQMGTQY
+744 KAQYDNVHSQMATQY
-759 GAVSKGDISKAND
+759 SGVSKGDISNAND
-772 AIATNYANRQEVI
+772 AIATDYANRQEVI

-795 PNYRVNDV
+795 PNYRINDAD
-803 ELNKVLEGYSS
+803 LNKVLEGYSS
-814 NHSIND
+814 NHSIKD
-820 SPISSMIEKLADNK
+820 GPISSMIENLADNK
-834 KVGLTDQD
+834 KVGLTDQGVI
-842 ALNQMA
+842 NQMA

-856 VDHSVQADFVMNSN
+856 IDHSAQADFIMNSN
-870 DQIQAET
+870 EQIQAEN
-877 NLLHNFAGFAK
+877 NLLHNFAGFVK
-888 IFENWKDMPAK
+888 IFENWKNMPAK

-925 VRNKETAINLRNQ
+925 VRNKETAINLENQ
-938 EKNDGKDM
+938 EKENDNDKDI

>member
-1 MADQIDFKSYSDD
+1 MSDQIDLKSYSDD

-20 DYYKKEYKYAE
+20 WYYKKEYNYAV
-31 KRGGRQPL
+31 KIGGGQDI
-39 IDRYNDIKNEMINR
+39 IDRYNAIKNEMIKR
-53 GFIKGNIDTKIENVE
+53 GIIKVYNKENNKE
-68 KSENDIEKNNE
+68 K
-79 SLSNDSQEKEPF
+79 
-91 VDNTVFGMAR
+91 V
-101 KINEIEELGRNLD
+101 NLD
-114 TKVNF
+114 
-119 NPGNVKASENIKNGY
+119 
-134 ESVLSDDE
+134 
-142 LRRNRRQLINF
+142 
-153 ITRGEKA
+153 
-160 GKVDPQLYKQLE
+160 
-172 KLNKEIDK
+172 KE
-180 RNSER
+180 
-185 IHKNDDKHTNE
+185 
-196 GLTNN
+196 
-201 SQEKKPFVDN
+201 EKKPFVDN
-211 TVFGRA
+211 TVFGTVK
-217 RKIDEISE
+217 KINDIEQFGKEID
-225 LGKNLDTKVNFNPGN
+225 LKVNFYTGN
-240 VKASEN
+240 SKPSDNV
-246 IRNGYESG
+246 RNGYETV
-254 LSDDELRRNRRQLI
+254 LSDDELKRNRIKLI
-268 NFITRG
+268 KAITAA

-282 QLYKQLEKLN
+282 ELYKQLERLG

-298 HSERINK
+298 HSENNSK
-305 NDAEKYNSEHIS
+305 NVTKDNE
-317 DMAGNNLIEDK
+317 G
-328 SNGRNLIED
+328 
-337 KHKNKSDIEDSNRP
+337 
-351 LIEDK
+351 
-356 HEKVPLIEDKHE
+356 
-368 KVPLIED
+368 
-375 KHKKVPLIE
+375 
-384 DKHNKP
+384 KHNKP

-543 FENPNTSRER
+543 FENLNTSRER

-581 KVPGKVEIAE
+581 KVPGKVEVAE

-610 NVGDKGFMGRFSNIF
+610 NVDDKGFFGRFSNIF
-625 SHRNS
+625 SHRNT
-630 STKDYLPV
+630 STKYYLPV

-651 KKENGNDIVASEKAR
+651 KKENGNDIVSSEKAR
-666 KTMED
+666 KAMED

-717 IGFAKTLSTMANDIK
+717 IGFAKTLSTITNNVR

-737 IRAGQDI
+737 IRTGEGI
-744 KSQYDNVYSQMGTQY
+744 KAQYDNVHSQMATQY
-759 GAVSKGDISKAND
+759 SGVSKGDISNAND
-772 AIATNYANRQEVI
+772 AIATDYANRQEVI

-795 PNYRVNDV
+795 PNYRINDAD
-803 ELNKVLEGYSS
+803 LNKVLE
-814 NHSIND
+814 
-820 SPISSMIEKLADNK
+820 
-834 KVGLTDQD
+834 
-842 ALNQMA
+842 
-848 DKLRGYKG
+848 
-856 VDHSVQADFVMNSN
+856 
-870 DQIQAET
+870 
-877 NLLHNFAGFAK
+877 
-888 IFENWKDMPAK
+888 
-899 FQQIKLDL
+899 
-907 LGPAIMA
+907 
-914 MSPILGIGHDT
+914 
-925 VRNKETAINLRNQ
+925 
-938 EKNDGKDM
+938 

>member
-39 IDRYNDIKNEMINR
+39 IDRYNDIKNEMVNR

-180 RNSER
+180 R
-185 IHKNDDKHTNE
+185 
-196 GLTNN
+196 
-201 SQEKKPFVDN
+201 
-211 TVFGRA
+211 
-217 RKIDEISE
+217 
-225 LGKNLDTKVNFNPGN
+225 
-240 VKASEN
+240 
-246 IRNGYESG
+246 
-254 LSDDELRRNRRQLI
+254 
-268 NFITRG
+268 
-274 EKAGKVDP
+274 
-282 QLYKQLEKLN
+282 
-292 KEIDKR
+292 

-368 KVPLIED
+368 
-375 KHKKVPLIE
+375 KVPLIE